1 MGLSKFYEKST
12 CGILQVFCTE
22 LQQNELLKLA
32 WLNFCEI
39 SRFEVFGPDWAK
51 ISPKWGFSSFIKKSV
66 HGHSWFSAWC
76 YSSVNKIPAND
87 LLDMTFFWEPYKIV
101 GENFPG
107 GTSSTV
113 VENIDQLLK
122 EYPDDLIIHAATND
136 LTNNVKLL
144 NNLEKIVKQV
154 SREVP
159 STNPAFSSF
168 IVTEG
173 QNGIKIYQK
182 RTLPWK
188 IFVYRNVLTLSTIKI

>member
-1 MGLSKFYEKST
+1 M
-12 CGILQVFCTE
+12 
-22 LQQNELLKLA
+22 
-32 WLNFCEI
+32 
-39 SRFEVFGPDWAK
+39 
-51 ISPKWGFSSFIKKSV
+51 
-66 HGHSWFSAWC
+66 
-76 YSSVNKIPAND
+76 
-87 LLDMTFFWEPYKIV
+87 
-101 GENFPG
+101 
-107 GTSSTV
+107 V

-182 RTLPWK
+182 RTLP
-188 IFVYRNVLTLSTIKI
+188 